1 MKVLIFIIIVT
12 LLFITHCADN
22 KYYIQND
29 KGVVVNIK
37 KGKNDIGYFTDQYG
51 EVNFYNIET
60 YRVNANNASNGR
72 QLKRLLA
79 LNQLLNIA
87 EYYNN
92 IHPK

>member
-37 KGKNDIGYFTDQYG
+37 KGKNDDEVTIRIISHPDKTNLTGVETYVTFLTRSQYNINDTIYFTK
-51 EVNFYNIET
+51 
-60 YRVNANNASNGR
+60 
-72 QLKRLLA
+72 LK
-79 LNQLLNIA
+79 
-87 EYYNN
+87 
-92 IHPK
+92 